1 MSDDRILAE
10 LSALRAGQEQ
20 LQVGQDRLRI
30 DVMARLD
37 RLTDAV
43 TAMRDDI
50 KVNFGASETVRR
62 ANEHT
67 REELRDTQNMIAD
80 MRRQLL
86 SLGERLAA
94 LEQKP
99 TP

>member
-1 MSDDRILAE
+1 MSDDRILTE
-10 LSALRAGQEQ
+10 LAALRAGQEQ
-20 LQVGQDRLRI
+20 LQAGQDRLRV
-30 DVMARLD
+30 DMMARLD

-67 REELRDTQNMIAD
+67 REELRDTQNMVAD

-94 LEQKP
+94 VEQKVA
-99 TP
+99 

>member
-1 MSDDRILAE
+1 VNQILSSELVSIRETVRSEVTETRALIMGRI
-10 LSALRAGQEQ
+10 
-20 LQVGQDRLRI
+20 DRLS
-30 DVMARLD
+30 DV
-37 RLTDAV
+37 V
-43 TAMRDDI
+43 TGMRDDI

-67 REELRDTQNMIAD
+67 RDELRDTQNMVAD

-94 LEQKP
+94 VEQKVA
-99 TP
+99 